1 MLFNKTSDYVSN
13 IGKFVE
19 CIYKMLQAESN
30 ITEAFNL
37 VKVINTHEEQD
48 ILQLIPLIKKPTNQS
63 LRFKL
68 D

>member
-1 MLFNKTSDYVSN
+1 
-13 IGKFVE
+13 
-19 CIYKMLQAESN
+19 MLQAESN